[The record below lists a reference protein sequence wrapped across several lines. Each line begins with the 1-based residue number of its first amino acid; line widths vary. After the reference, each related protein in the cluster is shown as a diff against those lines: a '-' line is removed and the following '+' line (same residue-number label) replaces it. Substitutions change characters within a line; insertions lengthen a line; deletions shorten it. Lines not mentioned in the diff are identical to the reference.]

1 MTRPPRDGIRAAS
14 AAPAVSDV
22 GGAVTVVATA
32 LLRWKALLKA
42 WTVVP

>member
-1 MTRPPRDGIRAAS
+1 MTGT
-14 AAPAVSDV
+14 
-22 GGAVTVVATA
+22 VTVVATA